1 MAVVDDHPDPV
12 SFEERIGVSWLNKL
26 GVSILV
32 LGIASFLGYH
42 FTALGALG
50 KVLAG
55 SLAALAMIAGGAALD
70 RSERYRLAAR
80 GLIGGGWGLLYFVAY
95 ATYFVPAAHLI
106 DSQPIALTLMLAV
119 AAAMVVHT
127 LRYEAQAITTIA
139 FLLAFATV
147 TLHHDSVFSLA
158 AGAVLALAL
167 IGVVRVRRW
176 FVLELLGM
184 LATFLNHFLWL
195 VPKVTFSGWNVVAFP
210 ELPVSTAL
218 LVFYWLVFR
227 GSFLLQPRGL
237 GERDERLTSM
247 TAVLTTTVFLGLI
260 RLQAVDPNWTFRW
273 LLATGLVELSLSQ
286 LPWLKLRGLARR
298 TLSTLGAS
306 LVVASVPFHF
316 SGGSLDLMWLVQAEA
331 MIIAGT
337 RGRDAVLRKIGM
349 VTLAVLIFRQTALES
364 ANVLATH
371 DWRLAV
377 SMLSTA
383 AVLWVNAAGL
393 RRWHSDT
400 FEGTGEGFILRC
412 GGYAA
417 AFLAFVAL
425 AVPSATWT
433 ATLWTAAALA
443 LAIAARALADD
454 DFAMQALGLGV
465 IGTLQAVGV
474 NSGFDEPSAFSTVRA
489 MTIAPI
495 VLLQY
500 AMAGAFGRRTYRGL
514 RLATVFVWT
523 AGALAI
529 VLGWYDLPSA
539 QMAPAWAAIAAAL
552 TFVAWQAGQAE
563 FIDQGALLVVAAAW
577 RAMAVNLFTMPAG
590 GTFWQGRTGTTTL
603 TALALAVAFAI
614 ARRARRESALPSGW
628 LERLLGARPDDVCFF
643 ATVTLATSML
653 AVIPPHG
660 LVTLSWGL
668 EGLVVFL
675 VALWAG
681 VRRYRL
687 TGLGLLLLCVARVGI
702 DVWAISAQERWIT
715 LVVLGALLM
724 LVSFLYSRYRET
736 LRRYL

>member
-1 MAVVDDHPDPV
+1 MAVLDDHGDPV

-32 LGIASFLGYH
+32 LGVASFLGYH

-55 SLAALAMIAGGAALD
+55 TLAALAMVAGGAVLE

-95 ATYFVPAAHLI
+95 AIYFVPAAHLI
-106 DSQPIALTLMLAV
+106 DSQPVAVSLMLAV
-119 AAAMVVHT
+119 AAAMVAHT

-147 TLHHDSVFSLA
+147 TLHHDSVYSLA
-158 AGAVLALAL
+158 AGAVLALAV
-167 IGVVRVRRW
+167 IGVVRVRGW

-184 LATFLNHFLWL
+184 VATFLNHFLWL
-195 VPKVTFSGWNVVAFP
+195 APKVTFSGWNAVAFP

-218 LVFYWLVFR
+218 LVFYWLAFR

-237 GERDERLTSM
+237 SERDERLTSM
-247 TAVLTTTVFLGLI
+247 TAVLTTSVFLGLI
-260 RLQAVDPNWTFRW
+260 RLQAVDPAWTFRW
-273 LLATGLVELSLSQ
+273 LLGIGLVELSLSQ
-286 LPWLKLRGLARR
+286 LPWLKARPLPRR

-306 LVVASVPFHF
+306 LVVAAIPFHF

-331 MIIAGT
+331 LIIAGA
-337 RGRDAVLRKIGM
+337 RGRDGVLRKLGM
-349 VTLAVLIFRQTALES
+349 VVLAVLVFRQTVFES
-364 ANVLATH
+364 ANGLATH
-371 DWRLAV
+371 DWRLAI

-383 AVLWVNAAGL
+383 AVLWVNTGGL
-393 RRWHSDT
+393 RHRYSDT
-400 FEGTGEGFILRC
+400 FEWTGEGFIFRC

-417 AFLAFVAL
+417 AFVAFVAL
-425 AVPSATWT
+425 AIPSATWT
-433 ATLWTAAALA
+433 ATLWTAAALV
-443 LAIAARALADD
+443 LAIAARTLEDD
-454 DFAMQALGLGV
+454 DFAMQALGLSV

-474 NSGFDEPSAFSTVRA
+474 NSGFDQRSAFYTVRA

-500 AMAGAFGRRTYRGL
+500 AMAGVFGRRTYRGL
-514 RLATVFVWT
+514 RLAGLYVWT

-529 VLGWYDLPSA
+529 LLGWYDLPSA
-539 QMAPAWAAIAAAL
+539 QMAPAWAAIVTGFTVVAWRTGQTHFVDQAIPLAAA
-552 TFVAWQAGQAE
+552 AS
-563 FIDQGALLVVAAAW
+563 W
-577 RAMAVNLFTMPAG
+577 RAIAVNLLTMPAG

-603 TALALAVAFAI
+603 TALALAVAFAV
-614 ARRARRESALPSGW
+614 ARLARRENALPSGW
-628 LERLLGARPDDVCFF
+628 LERVLGFRNDDTCFF
-643 ATVTLATSML
+643 ATVALVTSML

-660 LVTLSWGL
+660 LVTLAWGL

-681 VRRYRL
+681 ERRYRL
-687 TGLGLLLLCVARVGI
+687 TGLGLLLLCVARIGI

-724 LVSFLYSRYRET
+724 LVSFLYSRYREM